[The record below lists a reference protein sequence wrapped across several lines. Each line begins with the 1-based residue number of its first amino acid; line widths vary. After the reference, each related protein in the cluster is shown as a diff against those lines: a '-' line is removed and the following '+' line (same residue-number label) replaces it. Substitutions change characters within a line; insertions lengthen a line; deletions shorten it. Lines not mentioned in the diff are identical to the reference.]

1 LKFKGETIEEHKAE
15 VLIKLRKYKLIKKE
29 KHEGAFSYIVDIP
42 KDKEKALVWCILNQ
56 ATVGIA
62 VMNALYKLL
71 KEKKLERAIVITEGR
86 YTHAAKQGAKKRKV
100 ELLPKSFPV
109 FEIFEH
115 ALVPK
120 HEILSE
126 KEKTQLLAQYKIQPY
141 SCESDRSQTRRPVKG
156 NKKKCDSWP
165 AYCLPLCSRIRRITA
180 HLFGYHYLCRFN
192 YRVYFV
198 AYSYA

>member
-1 LKFKGETIEEHKAE
+1 MSIQETIEERKAE

-29 KHEGAFSYIVDIP
+29 QHEGAFAYIVNIP
-42 KDKEKALVWCILNQ
+42 KDKEKALVWCILGE

-62 VMNALYKLL
+62 MMNTLYKMLKEKKDEKARALIKL

-109 FEIFEH
+109 FELFDH
-115 ALVPK
+115 KLVPK

-126 KEKTQLLAQYKIQPY
+126 KEKKELLAEYKIQPY
-141 SCESDRSQTRRPVKG
+141 QMPQIKANDPAVKAIGARPGDMLKVIRKSATAG
-156 NKKKCDSWP
+156 EHI
-165 AYCLPLCSRIRRITA
+165 AYR
-180 HLFGYHYLCRFN
+180 Y
-192 YRVYFV
+192 VV
-198 AYSYA
+198 E